1 VQPNTHQKPHKPA
14 IAMVTD
20 AIAPYHRGGKEQRY
34 AEVAPRLTRYA
45 DVHVYTMH
53 WWPGPRTIER
63 DGVTYHAIAPLLPL
77 YRHGRRSITQALVF
91 AVACLRLLFV
101 RFDALEADHM
111 PYLQLFVLRLVTWIR
126 RKRLVVTWHEVW
138 GAAAW
143 QDYLGRPGRIAWWIE
158 RQAMRLPDAI
168 IAASA
173 HTAVRLGAHV
183 PRRVAVVAAPNG
195 IDFDRIQEVAPCA
208 EEIDVLGIGRLL
220 KHKRFDL
227 LLESIAVLKAE
238 GLALRCTIV
247 GDGPEREPLR
257 QKAAELGIA
266 ELVDLRSAIV
276 AHRDVLSLIKGSRV
290 FVLASEREGF
300 GIAALEAIACGVP
313 VVTTSAPDNLASHLV
328 RESLQGTVCEPTA
341 PEIARA
347 VRSLIDQAPND
358 HAGGAWARGYDW
370 STTVENAADV
380 LVGASR

>member
-1 VQPNTHQKPHKPA
+1 
-14 IAMVTD
+14 MVTD

-34 AEVAPRLTRYA
+34 AEIAPRLTRYA

-91 AVACLRLLFV
+91 AAACLRLLFV

-111 PYLQLFVLRLVTWIR
+111 PYLQLFVLRLVTWLR

-138 GAAAW
+138 GPGAW
-143 QDYLGRPGRIAWWIE
+143 RDYLGRPGRIAWWIE

-173 HTAVRLGAHV
+173 QTADRLGTHV
-183 PRRVAVVAAPNG
+183 GRRESVVAAPNG
-195 IDFDRIQEVAPCA
+195 IDVDRIREVTPCA

-227 LLESIAVLKAE
+227 LLESIALLKAE
-238 GLALRCTIV
+238 GLALRCTIL
-247 GDGPEREPLR
+247 GDGPERQHLC
-257 QKAAELGIA
+257 QQAAELGIA
-266 ELVDLRSAIV
+266 ELVDLRSPIV
-276 AHRDVLSLIKGSRV
+276 PYHDVLSLIKGSRV

-328 RESLQGTVCEPTA
+328 SESLQGVVCEPTA

-347 VRSLIDQAPND
+347 VRSLIDQASND
-358 HAGGAWARGYDW
+358 RTAGAWVRGYDW
-370 STTVENAADV
+370 SATAERAAEL
-380 LVGASR
+380 LVGADR